1 MKTKL
6 FDKKYYILLSLIV
19 LVVMV
24 YYSDVQSF
32 WHDELYQLG
41 LSGRGNTFGQMIDNY
56 AQLWDYTP
64 PFYAILMWVWIRLVP
79 LSARWL
85 LLPSEVFVT
94 IGVFLI
100 ALSGEKI
107 AGKKAGIIASIL
119 AGTSSTLILGAG
131 HEFRAYSLLFLTSA
145 LLLYVFVLR
154 YQEGESG
161 KKSVWY
167 TLAMVLLAY
176 THYYG
181 ILIIL
186 AMFLAEVFCVQRKKS
201 GIHVLATYVVG
212 GLCFLP
218 WGILVLVSHQTSM
231 TKFWTDRPN
240 WRTILDVFQYLTNQ
254 EPITYICFLG
264 IVVALLYYIVIR
276 KKNMSR
282 EQSIQ
287 NVCLWVI
294 AFDMII
300 MFAYAF
306 FINPKGGAFHERY
319 FLGLIPYLILL
330 LALFMK
336 QIYEKLFMKVL
347 PFGLFA
353 AIMFVYLSTT
363 NFYSMVEEANK
374 RREPYEQSV
383 ETLKDKGDIKKDTTA
398 IVITDCDF
406 VMKGYQYFFKQ
417 GKKVQVDMFS
427 QESKVF
433 DTLVTKYDKIYVLA
447 GHNKLTKE
455 NEKIMEKF
463 FERLYKDGKTRI
475 AAYKKK

>member
-1 MKTKL
+1 MKKNSKML
-6 FDKKYYILLSLIV
+6 YAILCITI
-19 LVVMV
+19 LVVMI
-24 YYSDVQSF
+24 YYSNVQSF

-41 LSGRGNTFGQMIDNY
+41 LSGRGNSFGHMMKNY

-64 PFYAILMWVWIRLVP
+64 PLYSVLMWIWVRLVP
-79 LSARWL
+79 LSARFL
-85 LLPSEVFVT
+85 LLPSELFVT
-94 IGVFLI
+94 IGVFVL
-100 ALSGEKI
+100 ALCGEKL
-107 AGKKAGIIASIL
+107 AGKKTGIFAAIL
-119 AGTSSTLILGAG
+119 SATSSTLILGAG
-131 HEFRAYSLLFLTSA
+131 HEFRAYSLFFLTSA
-145 LLLYVFVLR
+145 IFLYVFILR
-154 YQEGESG
+154 YQEGENK
-161 KKSVWY
+161 KKSIAFI
-167 TLAMVLLAY
+167 LAMIALAY

-186 AMFLAEVFCVQRKKS
+186 ALFLAELFCAQKRERKLR
-201 GIHVLATYVVG
+201 VLFTYVIG
-212 GLCFLP
+212 GLSFMP
-218 WGILVLVSHQTSM
+218 WGILVLINHKTSV

-240 WRTILDVFQYLTNQ
+240 WRTILDVIHYLTNQ
-254 EPITYICFLG
+254 EPITYICFLCAAT
-264 IVVALLYYIVIR
+264 VAIYYIVNR
-276 KKNMSR
+276 KISDDKSK
-282 EQSIQ
+282 SIVK
-287 NVCLWVI
+287 VCLWVV
-294 AFDMII
+294 AFDMMV
-300 MFAYAF
+300 MFSYAF
-306 FINPKGGAFHERY
+306 FINPTGGAFHERY
-319 FLGLIPYLILL
+319 FLGLVPYIVLL
-330 LALFMK
+330 LSFFIK
-336 QIYEKLFMKVL
+336 RVYEEFLMNIA
-347 PFGLFA
+347 PFGVIA
-353 AIMFVYLSTT
+353 VIMFVYLATT

-455 NEKIMEKF
+455 NEKIMEKS